1 MKFKKVMAS
10 FLALSVSTSVLLTG
24 CGSKNS
30 ANSGDK
36 VTISLM
42 DHKIEADSGFKKLAE
57 TYEKAHPNVKINIES
72 VGGSTD
78 YGASLKAKMASD
90 PVTIFNYSGLG
101 QLDTWQDQLVD
112 LSDQSWVSKCKPFC
126 LESAKGSDGKV
137 YGMPMLIEGYG
148 FLINRAIFEDA
159 GVDINSMWTF
169 KGQKEGF
176 DKLKSKIE
184 SGEMKEQYPQLTA
197 VMELPAK
204 EGWVLGDHML
214 QPILDKDFK
223 SARDAHKAKTV
234 PLSGA
239 DVYKKLVD
247 FQASYT
253 SNANNLS
260 NLNAVDYT
268 ASFDSGFLLEK
279 VACVQQGSWTI
290 PSIKDQDEKSSE
302 KMMDKVDM
310 IPYNLPDG
318 STDGKYVV
326 FPGQFWV
333 INKKADEKQ
342 IAAAKDFLNWAYQSD
357 EGKKILVDDCKFILP
372 FGEATSDGNKINQR
386 VVDAYNSNKT
396 IQGDLSL
403 AGPDTWSKDVVGA
416 AVQKYIAGSATWDDV
431 IKEAKDKWAEMRK
444 K

>member
-1 MKFKKVMAS
+1 MKFKKVMTS

-30 ANSGDK
+30 ANNGDK

-184 SGEMKEQYPQLTA
+184 SGEMKEQ
-197 VMELPAK
+197 
-204 EGWVLGDHML
+204 DR
-214 QPILDKDFK
+214 K
-223 SARDAHKAKTV
+223 S
-234 PLSGA
+234 
-239 DVYKKLVD
+239 
-247 FQASYT
+247 
-253 SNANNLS
+253 
-260 NLNAVDYT
+260 
-268 ASFDSGFLLEK
+268 
-279 VACVQQGSWTI
+279 
-290 PSIKDQDEKSSE
+290 
-302 KMMDKVDM
+302 
-310 IPYNLPDG
+310 
-318 STDGKYVV
+318 VV
-326 FPGQFWV
+326 
-333 INKKADEKQ
+333 
-342 IAAAKDFLNWAYQSD
+342 
-357 EGKKILVDDCKFILP
+357 
-372 FGEATSDGNKINQR
+372 
-386 VVDAYNSNKT
+386 
-396 IQGDLSL
+396 
-403 AGPDTWSKDVVGA
+403 
-416 AVQKYIAGSATWDDV
+416 
-431 IKEAKDKWAEMRK
+431 
-444 K
+444 

>member
-1 MKFKKVMAS
+1 MKLKKVMAS
-10 FLALSVSTSVLLTG
+10 FLSLAVAVSALLTG
-24 CGSKNS
+24 CGDKNS

-36 VTISLM
+36 VTISIM

-57 TYEKAHPNVKINIES
+57 SYEKAHPNVKINIES

-78 YGASLKAKMASD
+78 YGSLLKAKMASD

-112 LSDQSWVSKCKPFC
+112 LSDQPWVSKCKPFC
-126 LESAKGSDGKV
+126 LESAKGADGKV

-148 FLINRAIFEDA
+148 YLINRAIFEDA

-184 SGEMKEQYPQLTA
+184 SGEMKEKYPQLTA

-204 EGWVLGDHML
+204 EDWVLGDHML
-214 QPILDKDFK
+214 QAILDKEFK
-223 SARDAHKAKTV
+223 SARAAHNAKTV
-234 PLSGA
+234 SLSGA

-260 NLNAVDYT
+260 NLNAVDYK

-290 PSIKDQDEKSSE
+290 PSIKDQDETSSE

-357 EGKKILVDDCKFILP
+357 EGKKVLVDECKFILP
-372 FGEATSDGNKINQR
+372 FGEATADGNRINQR
-386 VVDAYNSNKT
+386 VVDAYNSGKT

-403 AGPDTWSKDVVGA
+403 AGPDTWSKDIVGA
-416 AVQKYIAGSATWDDV
+416 AVQKYLAGSATWDDV
-431 IKEAKDKWAEMRK
+431 IKEAKDKWASLRS
-444 K
+444 

>member
-1 MKFKKVMAS
+1 
-10 FLALSVSTSVLLTG
+10 
-24 CGSKNS
+24 
-30 ANSGDK
+30 
-36 VTISLM
+36 
-42 DHKIEADSGFKKLAE
+42 
-57 TYEKAHPNVKINIES
+57 
-72 VGGSTD
+72 
-78 YGASLKAKMASD
+78 
-90 PVTIFNYSGLG
+90 
-101 QLDTWQDQLVD
+101 
-112 LSDQSWVSKCKPFC
+112 
-126 LESAKGSDGKV
+126 
-137 YGMPMLIEGYG
+137 MPMLIEGYG

-184 SGEMKEQYPQLTA
+184 SGAMKEKYPQLTA

-204 EGWVLGDHML
+204 EQWVLGDHML

-223 SARDAHKAKTV
+223 SSREAYKAKTV

-253 SNANNLS
+253 SNAKSLS
-260 NLNAVDYT
+260 KLNAVDYT

-290 PSIKDQDEKSSE
+290 PSIQEQDEKSSE

-333 INKKADEKQ
+333 VNKKADEKQ

-357 EGKKILVDDCKFILP
+357 EGKKILVEDCGFILP
-372 FGEATSDGNKINQR
+372 FGEAKSNGNKLNQR
-386 VVDAYNSNKT
+386 VVDAYNSGKT

-403 AGPDTWSKDVVGA
+403 AGPETWSKDIVGA
-416 AVQKYIAGSATWDDV
+416 AVQKYLAGSATWDAV
-431 IKEAKDKWAEMRK
+431 IKEAKDKWASLRS
-444 K
+444 